1 MTAPKR
7 GRRTGPP
14 PVPNEVARRRGNPS
28 KKTLPKDDNLVLL
41 PGSSQPPKPPF
52 TLGVKGKALW
62 EMAWREA
69 HYWLAQ
75 SDAHTLA
82 LLCQDIDERED
93 LRKSVMAGGD
103 WRERSAL
110 RALDKQITDKL
121 QLLGFTPADRTR
133 LGVAEVRVE
142 DDLEA
147 FRKKMSN

>member
-1 MTAPKR
+1 MTLPRK

-28 KKTLPKDDNLVLL
+28 KKSLPKDGDLVLL
-41 PGSSQPPKPPF
+41 PGSKEPPAPP
-52 TLGVKGKALW
+52 LPLKARGKALW
-62 EMAWREA
+62 DLAWREA
-69 HYWLAQ
+69 HYWLAPT
-75 SDAHTLA
+75 DVHALA

-93 LRKSVMAGGD
+93 LRKDVTASGD
-103 WRERSAL
+103 WRQRSAL

-147 FRKKMSN
+147 FRKAAR